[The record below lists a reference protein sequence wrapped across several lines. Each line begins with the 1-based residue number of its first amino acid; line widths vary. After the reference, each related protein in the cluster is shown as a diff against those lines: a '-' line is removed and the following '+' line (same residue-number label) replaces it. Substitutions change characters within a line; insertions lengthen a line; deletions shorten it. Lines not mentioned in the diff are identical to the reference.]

1 MKYLRFLA
9 VFLLVFTTSCSV
21 HNGQVSHSEPCD
33 DHSRESVLCTSEAY
47 SVPTTS
53 EERIKTEAAEFYDSS
68 TRESE
73 AQNPSDSEL
82 VICGLD
88 GEPLGDN
95 SDHLLNDGTFFLD
108 DRSYVIQRFSNSYVS
123 FIDTEQFNDEMDF
136 IGDVIQPT
144 TEYKQI
150 SVNDKINSLTVSEAE
165 YCQHTTAYGKDY
177 PQYSRL
183 TLDGE
188 ITLTGLLVRLGD
200 EKDYGAAIYGG
211 KETILFLPYADS
223 LNNECFPSL
232 HSETIYA
239 DFYVDGKKTVAF
251 YGDTLPFVFENNEKL
266 NNLLGQDKYAQS
278 SITLSGISQEWSYYN
293 GSGWSPCVDTV
304 VVKCLRQN
312 LNTPYIEYTSDDELF
327 CHSYPGVYKAYENI
341 ISDKNVDNNIELAI
355 SQLMDKNMICIYTY
369 FTTSLFQIQEPD
381 ESSEDGYLLVEFR
394 FFNNLSEFYKLVEST
409 YTEPIS
415 NKLIE
420 GYINLGEPT
429 FVEKNGSVMY
439 NPNYTGL
446 TTGPYFSELGYKIE
460 IIEQSDSLCKFLYTP
475 LFETI
480 SAERR
485 NELEKYWGDDMIPHE
500 CEAVFENGE
509 WKLNDIIFAF

>member
-1 MKYLRFLA
+1 MR
-9 VFLLVFTTSCSV
+9 
-21 HNGQVSHSEPCD
+21 G
-33 DHSRESVLCTSEAY
+33 
-47 SVPTTS
+47 
-53 EERIKTEAAEFYDSS
+53 
-68 TRESE
+68 
-73 AQNPSDSEL
+73 
-82 VICGLD
+82 
-88 GEPLGDN
+88 
-95 SDHLLNDGTFFLD
+95 
-108 DRSYVIQRFSNSYVS
+108 
-123 FIDTEQFNDEMDF
+123 
-136 IGDVIQPT
+136 
-144 TEYKQI
+144 
-150 SVNDKINSLTVSEAE
+150 
-165 YCQHTTAYGKDY
+165 
-177 PQYSRL
+177 RL
-183 TLDGE
+183 Q
-188 ITLTGLLVRLGD
+188 
-200 EKDYGAAIYGG
+200 
-211 KETILFLPYADS
+211 
-223 LNNECFPSL
+223 L

-369 FTTSLFQIQEPD
+369 FTTALFQIQEPD

-429 FVEKNGSVMY
+429 FVEKMVRLC
-439 NPNYTGL
+439 TILIIRGL
-446 TTGPYFSELGYKIE
+446 LQDRI
-460 IIEQSDSLCKFLYTP
+460 LVNL
-475 LFETI
+475 
-480 SAERR
+480 
-485 NELEKYWGDDMIPHE
+485 
-500 CEAVFENGE
+500 
-509 WKLNDIIFAF
+509 DIKSK